1 MHRRIEG
8 YFKPLIR
15 KGTRV
20 IPGETSAQ
28 EVFNS
33 QYAGSACV
41 DIYKTDLDKPPT
53 YDYNC
58 KRVAS
63 LHIKLRNKKEQYK
76 VPVRVKMD
84 FGQVLA
90 TVTAV
95 EEDEMDNLVDA
106 HMDWLLWTSEVV
118 IKPVF

>member
-1 MHRRIEG
+1 MFFLPTGVSTSVPYDPSIHDKKYAMHRRIEG

-20 IPGETSAQ
+20 IPGESSAQ

-58 KRVAS
+58 ERVAS
-63 LHIKLRNKKEQYK
+63 LHIKLRNKK
-76 VPVRVKMD
+76 
-84 FGQVLA
+84 
-90 TVTAV
+90 
-95 EEDEMDNLVDA
+95 
-106 HMDWLLWTSEVV
+106 
-118 IKPVF
+118 